1 MNKDMRREP
10 KWLST
15 CNRQS
20 ITPGKRWELNLL
32 GEITMKDMMLKLYI
46 KTQNLLNN
54 EDGQDLI
61 EYALLASLL
70 AVGAVAV
77 LGPLATAVN
86 AAFTSATTA
95 ITPAAH

>member
-1 MNKDMRREP
+1 
-10 KWLST
+10 
-15 CNRQS
+15 
-20 ITPGKRWELNLL
+20 
-32 GEITMKDMMLKLYI
+32 MKDMTMLKLYI

-70 AVGAVAV
+70 AVAAVAF
-77 LGPLATAVN
+77 LNPLATAVN
-86 AAFTSATTA
+86 NAFTSATTA